1 MMKCDVGAIVQSQA
15 GRDRDQFFIVSSILG
30 DEYVYLVDGKNK
42 KLNNP
47 KKKKIKHLIV
57 RKQKSELKEK
67 FEQSQYLLDS
77 EIRKVLQNF
86 KINM

>member
-1 MMKCDVGAIVQSQA
+1 MMKCDVGDIVQSQA

-67 FEQSQYLLDS
+67 FEQSQYLLGS

>member
-1 MMKCDVGAIVQSQA
+1 MMKCDVGDIVQSQA

>member
-1 MMKCDVGAIVQSQA
+1 MMKCDVGGIVQSQA